1 MTGLEVLAACFVTG
15 ALGIFFLAADVRN
28 RGKPPLSPT
37 SPIYIAGYGI
47 LAIWTVGGVWALVS
61 GHGSPLLVALLATW
75 PFTLY
80 GLYRSERSR
89 RR

>member
-15 ALGIFFLAADVRN
+15 ALGMFFLSADVRN
-28 RGKPPLSPT
+28 RGKPPLSLT

-61 GHGSPLLVALLATW
+61 GHGSPLLVFVLATW
-75 PFTLY
+75 PFSLY
-80 GLYRSERSR
+80 GLYRGERSR